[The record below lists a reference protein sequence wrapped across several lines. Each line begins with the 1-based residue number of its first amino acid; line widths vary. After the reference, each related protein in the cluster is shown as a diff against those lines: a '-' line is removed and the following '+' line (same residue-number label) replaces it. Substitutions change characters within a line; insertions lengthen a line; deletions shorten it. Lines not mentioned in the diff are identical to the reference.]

1 MKRILAILVENRPG
15 VLTRVSGLFT
25 RRGYNIESLAVGPTE
40 NPDISR
46 MTVVV
51 DADLAAVEQITKQL
65 NKLVDVLKLSD
76 ITDEPFVDREL
87 ILIKVNAEP
96 ASRGEI
102 MQIVDIFRAHIVD
115 IGRNA
120 LIIEATGDAGKIDAI
135 ESALRPFG
143 IGEVVRTG
151 RIAMVRG
158 AKN

>member
-51 DADLAAVEQITKQL
+51 DADPAAVEQITKQL

-135 ESALRPFG
+135 ESALRSFG
-143 IGEVVRTG
+143 IREVVRTG

>member
-51 DADLAAVEQITKQL
+51 DADPAAVEQITKQL

>member
-1 MKRILAILVENRPG
+1 MKHTLAIQVENRPG
-15 VLTRVSGLFT
+15 VLTRIAGLFS

-40 NPDISR
+40 NPDVSR

-51 DADLAAVEQITKQL
+51 EADDEAIEQITKQL
-65 NKLVDVLKLSD
+65 NKLVDVLKLND
-76 ITDEPFVDREL
+76 ITREPFVDREL
-87 ILIKVNAEP
+87 ILIKVSAEP

-115 IGRNA
+115 ISRNTV
-120 LIIEATGDAGKIDAI
+120 IIEATGDQGKINAI
-135 ESALRPFG
+135 EEALKPFG
-143 IGEVVRTG
+143 IREVVRTG